1 MPRAS
6 RMSALEQSIHK
17 FAEEPTKSAV
27 KPDLGLSFYLL
38 GDAYDLQFVFL
49 GRWLRHTVWGEQA
62 ERRADKVDAQDNL
75 WLSGCS
81 VRAFLSILK
90 FFLNDGICLLR
101 GCEKTCVK
109 LSACCCAG
117 EA

>member
-49 GRWLRHTVWGEQA
+49 GDWVRNKIWEKQVECREDQINGRDH
-62 ERRADKVDAQDNL
+62 L
-75 WLSGCS
+75 WMHG
-81 VRAFLSILK
+81 V
-90 FFLNDGICLLR
+90 
-101 GCEKTCVK
+101 
-109 LSACCCAG
+109 
-117 EA
+117 